1 MNIENIVFNNIQKID
16 FFPDLIDSKIVNRM
30 KIELIRQNKSDA
42 NYFKIYFSKLMKKYN
57 NDNDLICKHI
67 FNVFLSKYHATKID
81 EEVVNEDVADILSMT
96 IQGTSSKSIS
106 VYFPIKYNNSNND
119 EILKLFKETTLYYT
133 FKEKAVNTMEND
145 ILKIY
150 SVKEIDNIIM
160 FDSPFRTSFQLYKEK
175 KEKNNESLYFF
186 TKEMKTKKDS
196 DTIVKISK
204 DFLNKNSNNIDQYFF
219 DDQKIKITFN
229 NGKIFEV
236 SNKDLIEALTETLN
250 SLQDKLIDI
259 KTKKLYKRK

>member
-1 MNIENIVFNNIQKID
+1 
-16 FFPDLIDSKIVNRM
+16 
-30 KIELIRQNKSDA
+30 
-42 NYFKIYFSKLMKKYN
+42 
-57 NDNDLICKHI
+57 
-67 FNVFLSKYHATKID
+67 
-81 EEVVNEDVADILSMT
+81 
-96 IQGTSSKSIS
+96 
-106 VYFPIKYNNSNND
+106 
-119 EILKLFKETTLYYT
+119 
-133 FKEKAVNTMEND
+133 
-145 ILKIY
+145 
-150 SVKEIDNIIM
+150 M
-160 FDSPFRTSFQLYKEK
+160 FDSPFITSFQLYKEK

-186 TKEMKTKKDS
+186 TKDMKSKKDS

-236 SNKDLIEALTETLN
+236 SNKDLIETLTETLN